1 MYMKPLTYL
10 RDTWAE
16 LKLVRWPDRPTT
28 IKLTVIVIVISI
40 LTGVYVGGLDF
51 VFTNILQRVVR

>member
-1 MYMKPLTYL
+1 MTPLAYL

-28 IKLTVIVIVISI
+28 IKLTVVVIVISI
-40 LTGVYVGGLDF
+40 LTGIYVGGLDYI
-51 VFTNILQRVVR
+51 FTNILQRVVR